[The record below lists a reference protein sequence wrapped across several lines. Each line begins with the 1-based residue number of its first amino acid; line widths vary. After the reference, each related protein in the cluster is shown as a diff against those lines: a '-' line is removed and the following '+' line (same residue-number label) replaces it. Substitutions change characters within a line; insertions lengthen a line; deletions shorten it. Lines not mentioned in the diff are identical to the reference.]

1 MSNLLEA
8 LEKGNIKTFTKV
20 LTDNLNEK
28 RDISVEELSTFTEE
42 TAYHTFAETKD
53 PEFVSEGDEF
63 DPDAEYFYEDTDED
77 IDDLNEAKRV
87 VKIDSKGGRRVKKMC
102 GKGFKLV
109 GNTCVKQSGQDKTT
123 MRKSQKKRGK
133 TLKSK
138 GSVVKLRTRRFL
150 KAIKK
155 RKARGL

>member
-1 MSNLLEA
+1 MSKLLEA
-8 LEKGNIKTFTKV
+8 LEKGDIKAFKEAVTE
-20 LTDNLNEK
+20 DLNEK
-28 RDISVEELSTFTEE
+28 RDIQVEDLSTFTEE
-42 TAYHTFAETKD
+42 TAYHDFAESVD
-53 PEFVSEGDEF
+53 PEFVTEGDEI

-87 VKIDSKGGRRVKKMC
+87 VKIDSKGGRRIKKMC

-109 GNTCVKQSGQDKTT
+109 GNKCVKQSGTDKTT

-133 TLKSK
+133 TLKAK
-138 GSVVKLRTRRFL
+138 GSIVKLRTRRFK